1 MTCCVMKAGVAS
13 FLCPFSGQK
22 IRKFNLELYFYA
34 LLARQERNMKE
45 KIMNLIDEN
54 KYLELRDLLS
64 SMNVP
69 DIAELIEELPHAD
82 LIKVFRLLPK
92 TMAADVF
99 SYFSTD
105 IEQKIIASLTESE
118 AASLIDD
125 LAADDATDLCD
136 EMPASVVKK
145 LLARAN
151 PETRRDI
158 NHLLK
163 YPDDSAGSIMTV
175 EFVDLKESLTVGQA
189 IKKIK
194 HIGIDKETINVCY
207 VLDESRKL
215 IGTVAIRYLL
225 LKDEDELIG
234 DIMHENVITVNTLT
248 DQEEVARVIKKYD
261 FTTVPVVDNEGRL
274 VGIVTVD
281 DIVDI
286 LEQEATEDIEK
297 MAAIRPTDIPYMKT
311 SVYDQWKKRIPWL
324 LVLMISASFT
334 QAVINRYQDAIIA
347 GGYAVLTSFIPMLMD
362 TGGNSGSQASVSIIR
377 AITLNEVRFS
387 DSFKVVWKETR
398 VAILCGLTL
407 AICNF
412 FKLMIVDGT
421 TMLVSVAVCLTLIA
435 TVLVAKVIGALLPL
449 FAKKVGFDPTVMASP
464 LITTVVDVLSL
475 IIFFNIAG
483 AVLGI

>member
-1 MTCCVMKAGVAS
+1 
-13 FLCPFSGQK
+13 
-22 IRKFNLELYFYA
+22 
-34 LLARQERNMKE
+34 MKE
-45 KIMNLIDEN
+45 KIITLINEN
-54 KYLELRDLLS
+54 KYLELRDLLAK
-64 SMNVP
+64 MNVP
-69 DIAELIEELPHAD
+69 DISELMEELPHTD
-82 LIKVFRLLPK
+82 LLKVFRLLPK
-92 TMAADVF
+92 SIAADVF
-99 SYFSTD
+99 SYFPKD
-105 IEQKIIASLTESE
+105 VEQMIIASLSE
-118 AASLIDD
+118 KEAVSLIDD

-145 LLARAN
+145 LLALAS

-175 EFVDLKESLTVGQA
+175 EFVDLKESLTVGEA

-194 HIGIDKETINVCY
+194 KIGLDKETINVCY

-215 IGTVAIRYLL
+215 IGTVAIRFLL
-225 LKDEDELIG
+225 LKDENELIG

-297 MAAIRPTDIPYMKT
+297 MAAIMPTDTPYMKT
-311 SVYDQWKKRIPWL
+311 TVFEQWKKRIPWL
-324 LVLMISASFT
+324 LVLMVSASFT

-362 TGGNSGSQASVSIIR
+362 TGGNSGSQSSVSIIR
-377 AITLNEVRFS
+377 AITLNEVKFR
-387 DSFKVVWKETR
+387 DSIKVLWKELR
-398 VAILCGLTL
+398 VALCCGLTL
-407 AICNF
+407 ALCNF
-412 FKLMIVDGT
+412 FKLIIVDGAT
-421 TMLVSVAVCLTLIA
+421 VYVSLCVCITLIA
-435 TVLVAKVIGALLPL
+435 TVIVAKLIGAFLPL
-449 FAKKVGFDPTVMASP
+449 AAKKIGFDPTVMASP

-475 IIFFNIAG
+475 IIFFNVAG
-483 AVLGI
+483 IVLGI